1 MKTKK
6 DPGEIQGLF
15 CYKVKVTVANK
26 ANASQSFLY

>member
-15 CYKVKVTVANK
+15 CCKVTVANK